1 MIQIFIDYATNKII
15 GYNTIIPDNT
25 ADVILVEDDCIQKLS
40 NINIFDNLYYEN
52 GEIVEKEEP
61 DSSYMELRELSV
73 AESSATDNVKNEHRI
88 FMDNLLSGM
97 SLEDATA
104 VTKKNRELLEN
115 ILERKKAFD
124 MQHESRR
131 TEAVSARF
139 AAEEKNIENKYFL
152 SIVTT
157 VRDENEYIE
166 EWISYHVE
174 NMGVEHFYIYDN
186 ESEISLKEYLESVK
200 FKYLDKVTIIEWA
213 TSEHTQQDTCN
224 DWLKNYGSETKWF
237 ICMDVDEFINLKDKS
252 KTLVEFLEENSD
264 YASIKC
270 LWKHYTA
277 NGQEKKTGK
286 AVTERFTQETDWGD
300 EKHGGKLFAQ
310 SNRISHF
317 ISYVPQVRLQTQKLE
332 HDSEKVTNF
341 FQLNHYITKSYEEW
355 VEKIERGSVNP
366 NYFRKYQE
374 FFEINPDMQYLNT
387 GEDYAQG
394 YSSGKKEDSEN

>member
-1 MIQIFIDYATNKII
+1 MIQLFIDYATNKIL
-15 GYNTIIPDNT
+15 GYNTIIPEDT
-25 ADVILVEDDCIQKLS
+25 KDVVVVEDDFVKKLS
-40 NINIFDNLYYEN
+40 NISLFDNLYYEN
-52 GEIVEKEEP
+52 GEIVEKET
-61 DSSYMELRELSV
+61 DSDYKEIREISV
-73 AESSATDNVKNEHRI
+73 AEQSAKRDVENEYKI
-88 FMDNLLSGM
+88 LMDNLLNGM
-97 SLEDATA
+97 SLEEATA
-104 VTKKNRELLEN
+104 ISRENRNKLEEVKNRKN
-115 ILERKKAFD
+115 TFDTNFAKKRDKAIISKF
-124 MQHESRR
+124 E
-131 TEAVSARF
+131 
-139 AAEEKNIENKYFL
+139 AEEKDIKNKYFL
-152 SIVTT
+152 SIITT
-157 VRDENEYIE
+157 VRDENDYIE

-186 ESEISLKEYLESVK
+186 ESEISLKEYLERVK
-200 FKYLDKVTIIEWA
+200 FKYLDKITIIEWV

-224 DWLKNYGSETKWF
+224 DWLKNYGSESKWF
-237 ICMDVDEFINLKDKS
+237 IVMDVDEFISLKDKS

-286 AVTERFTQETDWGD
+286 AVTERFTQETDWAD

-355 VEKIERGSVNP
+355 VEKINRGSVNP

>member
-1 MIQIFIDYATNKII
+1 MIQLLIDYSTNKIL
-15 GYNTIIPDNT
+15 GYNTIIPDNKT
-25 ADVILVEDDCIQKLS
+25 DVILVDDSYMDKLNKS
-40 NINIFDNLYYEN
+40 TIYDNLYYEN
-52 GEIVEKEEP
+52 GEIIEKEEIDP
-61 DSSYMELRELSV
+61 YFDELKTLSV
-73 AESSATDNVKNEHRI
+73 EEYSARENVKNEHKI
-88 FMDNLLSGM
+88 FMDNLLNGM
-97 SLEDATA
+97 SVEEATIIAKNNREQLEDIKSRKEKLNTSHAIRRNNA
-104 VTKKNRELLEN
+104 VL
-115 ILERKKAFD
+115 
-124 MQHESRR
+124 SRF
-131 TEAVSARF
+131 E
-139 AAEEKNIENKYFL
+139 AEEKEIANKYLL
-152 SIVTT
+152 SIVTA
-157 VRDENEYIE
+157 VRDENDYIE

-186 ESEISLKEYLESVK
+186 ESEISLKEYLERVK
-200 FKYLDKVTIIEWA
+200 FKYLDKITIIEWV

-224 DWLKNYGSETKWF
+224 DWLKNYGSESKWF
-237 ICMDVDEFINLKDKS
+237 ICMDVDEFISLKEKS
-252 KTLVEFLEENSD
+252 KTLLEFLEENSD

-277 NGQEKKTGK
+277 SGQEKKTDK

-355 VEKIERGSVNP
+355 VEKIARGSVNP
-366 NYFRKYQE
+366 NYLRKYQE
-374 FFEINPDMQYLNT
+374 FFEINPDMEYLNT